1 MLDPGAPGSY
11 ITSMTQPHS
20 PDIRLYSKVR
30 KTLQNLMR
38 DPEQVREWKDL
49 YIRLSNLK
57 SELEVLHPNIARL
70 APDDPRD
77 YEGEE
82 PQELS

>member
-1 MLDPGAPGSY
+1 MN
-11 ITSMTQPHS
+11 QPLS

-30 KTLQNLMR
+30 KTLHNLQK
-38 DPEQVREWKDL
+38 DPEQAREWKDL

-82 PQELS
+82 PQEFS

>member
-1 MLDPGAPGSY
+1 MSY
-11 ITSMTQPHS
+11 IVSMPQPAS

-30 KTLQNLMR
+30 KTLQNLQR
-38 DPEQVREWKDL
+38 DPAQAREWKDL
-49 YIRLSNLK
+49 YVRLSNLK

-82 PQELS
+82 SEEFS

>member
-1 MLDPGAPGSY
+1 MLDLEAPGSY
-11 ITSMTQPHS
+11 ITHMTQPLS
-20 PDIRLYSKVR
+20 PDIRLYCKVR
-30 KTLQNLMR
+30 KTLQNLTR
-38 DPEQVREWKDL
+38 DPEQAREWKDL
-49 YIRLSNLK
+49 YIRLSSLK

-82 PQELS
+82 SQDFS